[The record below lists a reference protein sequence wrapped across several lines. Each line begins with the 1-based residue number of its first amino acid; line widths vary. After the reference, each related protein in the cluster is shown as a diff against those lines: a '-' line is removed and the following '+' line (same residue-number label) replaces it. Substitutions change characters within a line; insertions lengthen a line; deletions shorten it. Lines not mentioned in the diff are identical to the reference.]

1 MNTVEKLTEIFK
13 EFPGIGERQAK
24 RFVYFLMSKNENYA
38 SDLSDLVKD
47 LRKEVARCSECFKF
61 FLLENNKNETHSQS
75 SVSTICEIC
84 SNPNTDNS
92 ILMVIEK
99 DSDLESV
106 HKSKIYN
113 GKYFILGG
121 LVPIVEKN
129 TNSRVRI
136 KELINKIKRP
146 NHLGEEKELKE
157 IILAFS
163 LNPQGNHTDFYVR
176 NQIKEITEPL
186 GIKLSSLGRGL
197 STGTELEYS
206 DNDTLKN
213 ALKNR
218 Q

>member
-1 MNTVEKLTEIFK
+1 MNIIEKLTEIFK
-13 EFPGIGERQAK
+13 EFPGIGERQAR
-24 RFVYFLMSKNENYA
+24 RFVYFLMSRTPAYSENL
-38 SDLSDLVKD
+38 SSLILDLKKD
-47 LRKEVARCSECFKF
+47 VAQCKECFRF
-61 FLLENNKNETHSQS
+61 FILNNKKEKLCD
-75 SVSTICEIC
+75 VCI
-84 SNPNTDNS
+84 NPNIDSST
-92 ILMVIEK
+92 LMIVEK

-106 HKSKIYN
+106 KKSRVYN

-129 TNSRVRI
+129 TQSRVRI
-136 KELINKIKRP
+136 EELKGKISKDG
-146 NHLGEEKELKE
+146 NLKE

-163 LNPQGNHTDFYVR
+163 LSPQGDHTDFYVR
-176 NQIKEITEPL
+176 EQLKDIAEKS
-186 GIKLSSLGRGL
+186 GIKISSLGKGL